1 MKPHENR
8 SAEIDL
14 DGNGQRDRAATIRA
28 DAERSL
34 PAQRARAAHRVSIV
48 LIAALATLPIPALA
62 HECRVVGNPY
72 LRGHY
77 HGDCDEGSETA
88 QGRGEATG
96 ADSYVGSFFK
106 GRPDG
111 KGLYT
116 WENGAKLEGTFKA
129 GKANGPGLYISAKG
143 VRYDGRFENGKLNG
157 AAPDDCPVTKGPLT
171 C

>member
-1 MKPHENR
+1 MNTGLQKSISTETGNAIERQRSGRTPSEVFRRSGREPPHR
-8 SAEIDL
+8 I
-14 DGNGQRDRAATIRA
+14 
-28 DAERSL
+28 
-34 PAQRARAAHRVSIV
+34 SIV

-96 ADSYVGSFFK
+96 ADSYVGSFLK

-116 WENGAKLEGTFKA
+116 WENGAKLEGIFKA

>member
-1 MKPHENR
+1 
-8 SAEIDL
+8 L
-14 DGNGQRDRAATIRA
+14 
-28 DAERSL
+28 
-34 PAQRARAAHRVSIV
+34 
-48 LIAALATLPIPALA
+48 
-62 HECRVVGNPY
+62 
-72 LRGHY
+72 
-77 HGDCDEGSETA
+77 
-88 QGRGEATG
+88 
-96 ADSYVGSFFK
+96 K

-116 WENGAKLEGTFKA
+116 WENGAKLEGIFKA

>member
-1 MKPHENR
+1 MKARLHQSVPAGTGH
-8 SAEIDL
+8 AT
-14 DGNGQRDRAATIRA
+14 GQRGCPTPSRAYR
-28 DAERSL
+28 RSGCNAL
-34 PAQRARAAHRVSIV
+34 RCVSV
-48 LIAALATLPIPALA
+48 FSLLGTMAALSIPALA

-88 QGRGEATG
+88 QGRGEAMG
-96 ADSYVGSFFK
+96 ADSYVGSFVK

-129 GKANGPGLYISAKG
+129 GKASGPGLYISAKG
-143 VRYDGRFENGKLNG
+143 VRYDGRFENGKLID